1 MNFKQ
6 VSQDW
11 RVYKEMFV
19 KKSTMSAY
27 ILLLENHLIPAF
39 GEHENEISENEVQK
53 FVLDKIRSGL
63 SKKSVGDMLIV
74 LKMILKFGKKQKA
87 FDYTPFE
94 DIIFPTESVKKQ
106 LEVLTITQTNTLIN
120 YLRDNFS
127 FRNLGILISIS
138 TGLRIG
144 EVCAL
149 QWNDIDIDRGVLTVS
164 KTIQR
169 VYMID
174 GEKRKTELILDE
186 PKTSSSNREI
196 PLSPD
201 LMKIIKPLEK
211 IVNQEYFVLTNDKKP
226 TEPRTYRNYYLDVM
240 AQLEL
245 PPLKFH
251 GLRHSFATRCIN
263 ANIDIKTVSV
273 LLGHSNITTTLNVYT
288 HPDLEQKKSAISK
301 LFKSLK

>member
-1 MNFKQ
+1 MNFKEM
-6 VSQDW
+6 SSEW
-11 RVYKEMFV
+11 IKYKEMFV
-19 KKSTMSAY
+19 KKSSMSAY
-27 ILLLENHLIPAF
+27 ILLLENHLIPYF
-39 GEHENEISENEVQK
+39 GDCEKEIPENEVQK
-53 FVLDKIRSGL
+53 FVLDKIRLGL
-63 SKKSVGDMLIV
+63 SKKSVGDILIV
-74 LKMILKFGKKQKA
+74 LKMILKFGKKQKL

-94 DIIFPTESVKKQ
+94 DIVFPTENVKKQ
-106 LEVLTITQTNTLIN
+106 LEVLTIAQTNTLIS

-127 FRNLGILISIS
+127 FRNLGILIAIS
-138 TGLRIG
+138 TGVRIG

-149 QWNDIDIDRGVLTVS
+149 QWSDIDIQRGVLTVS

-174 GEKRKTELILDE
+174 GGKRRTELILDE

-201 LMKIIKPLEK
+201 LIKVMKPLEK

>member
-1 MNFKQ
+1 MNFKELA
-6 VSQDW
+6 SEW
-11 RVYKEMFV
+11 IKYKEMFV
-19 KKSTMSAY
+19 KKSSMSAY
-27 ILLLENHLIPAF
+27 ILLLENHLIPTF
-39 GEHENEISENEVQK
+39 GNCEKEIAENEVQK
-53 FVLDKIRSGL
+53 FVLDKIRLGL
-63 SKKSVGDMLIV
+63 SKKSVGDILIV
-74 LKMILKFGKKQKA
+74 LKMILKFGKKQKL
-87 FDYTPFE
+87 FDYTPFD
-94 DIIFPTESVKKQ
+94 DIVFPTENVKKQ
-106 LEVLTITQTNTLIN
+106 LEVLTIAQTNTLIS

-127 FRNLGILISIS
+127 FRNLGILIAIS
-138 TGLRIG
+138 TGVRIG

-149 QWNDIDIDRGVLTVS
+149 QWSDIDIQRGVLTVS

-174 GEKRKTELILDE
+174 GGKRRTELILDE

-201 LMKIIKPLEK
+201 LIKVMKPLEK

-240 AQLEL
+240 AQLQL

>member
-1 MNFKQ
+1 MNFKEM
-6 VSQDW
+6 SSEW
-11 RVYKEMFV
+11 IKYKEMFV
-19 KKSTMSAY
+19 KKSSMSAY
-27 ILLLENHLIPAF
+27 ILLLENHLIPSF
-39 GEHENEISENEVQK
+39 GDCEKEIPENDVQK
-53 FVLDKIRSGL
+53 FVLDKIRLGL
-63 SKKSVGDMLIV
+63 SKKSVGDILIV
-74 LKMILKFGKKQKA
+74 LKMILKFGKKQKL

-94 DIIFPTESVKKQ
+94 DIVFPTENVKKQ
-106 LEVLTITQTNTLIN
+106 LEVLTIAQTNTLIS

-127 FRNLGILISIS
+127 FRNLGILIAIS
-138 TGLRIG
+138 TGVRIG

-149 QWNDIDIDRGVLTVS
+149 QWSDIDIQRGVLTVS

-174 GEKRKTELILDE
+174 GGKRRTELILDE

-201 LMKIIKPLEK
+201 LIKVMKPLEK

-240 AQLEL
+240 AQLQL